1 MLFGKSTHMDITT
14 FLADPVVWIAAFVA
28 YSTVIVIARV
38 RNRRRSRSAPKRVL
52 PHWAFVQYQRT
63 LAASPGSAHR

>member
-1 MLFGKSTHMDITT
+1 MFVGMSTHMD
-14 FLADPVVWIAAFVA
+14 FSSLLADPVVWVAAFAA
-28 YSTVIVIARV
+28 YSTVIIITRL

-63 LAASPGSAHR
+63 LAGSPGSAHR